1 MKDLSKI
8 PEKFH
13 ILFSDKKV
21 DYNIEEIAQLINEYN
36 NWSIQETLKLIDNGL
51 SKTKRSIQD

>member
-1 MKDLSKI
+1 MRDLSKI

-21 DYNIEEIAQLINEYN
+21 EVNIVDMATLINEYN

-51 SKTKRSIQD
+51 SKNKKSIQD